1 MQSNCN
7 MSEQELL
14 MHGVI
19 MREALLR
26 ILARHSPLCG
36 IDGGDTE
43 ACVRSLA
50 DAHLNVGLPPFK
62 GNPLPSSL
70 YSTASQALS
79 DAPRIERDFKTL
91 LTALEPLLHNSR
103 WIKRFATEG
112 DDAGFEEK
120 HRHALILG
128 EGALFECS
136 TMTVGLAVM
145 APNLCYPFHTHPPA
159 EFYVVLSEGDWYR
172 EDVGWWN
179 PGPGGVVFNP
189 PSAVHSMRSTHKPL
203 LALWG
208 LINESSQPIRER
220 KTSADSVFPGGR
232 SERS

>member
-1 MQSNCN
+1 
-7 MSEQELL
+7 
-14 MHGVI
+14 

-26 ILARHSPLCG
+26 ILARHYPLCG
-36 IDGGDTE
+36 IDGEDAE
-43 ACVRSLA
+43 ACVRSLG
-50 DAHLNVGLPPFK
+50 DAHLNIGLPPFK

-70 YSTASQALS
+70 TSTVSQALS
-79 DAPRIERDFKTL
+79 DAPKIQRDFKTL
-91 LTALEPLLHNSR
+91 LSALEPLLRNSH
-103 WIKRFATEG
+103 WIKRFAAEG
-112 DDAGFEEK
+112 DDAGLEEK
-120 HRHALILG
+120 HRHALIIG

-145 APNLCYPFHTHPPA
+145 APNLCYPLHSHPPA

-189 PSAVHSMRSTHKPL
+189 PSAVHSMRSTNKPL

-208 LINESSQPIRER
+208 LIDESSQPIRER
-220 KTSADSVFPGGR
+220 KNSAGLVFPSGR
-232 SERS
+232 SERP